1 MAKTGLFVGMNKGHI
16 VTKPE
21 KGANAFK
28 KQLSLRKGRL
38 SERVK
43 QVRQVITEVTG
54 LPPFQRKMLE
64 MIRTGEAKAEKKA
77 IRLARKRVG
86 SQKRALIL
94 RDNMHAVIAAQK
106 KK

>member
-43 QVRQVITEVTG
+43 QVR
-54 LPPFQRKMLE
+54 
-64 MIRTGEAKAEKKA
+64 
-77 IRLARKRVG
+77 
-86 SQKRALIL
+86 
-94 RDNMHAVIAAQK
+94 
-106 KK
+106 